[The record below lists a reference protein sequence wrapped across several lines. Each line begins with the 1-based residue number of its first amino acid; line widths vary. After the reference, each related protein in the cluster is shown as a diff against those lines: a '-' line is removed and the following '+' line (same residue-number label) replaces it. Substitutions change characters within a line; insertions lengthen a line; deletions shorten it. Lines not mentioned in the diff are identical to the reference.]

1 MLRVI
6 ALLIFCGTYL
16 PQLQAQTDSL
26 QNEYRQSFPDK
37 FFLWPVL
44 KKRQQSFEVD
54 NKEDQIGKLNYKP
67 NSSFNAGVGMYLF
80 EVGVELTFAVP
91 IDDRSTNTYGASD
104 VRDLQSNFL
113 GKNWGV
119 DLYTQKYSGFYVAN
133 PNQGPSSPDAF
144 IKRSDIELRNT
155 GMNVLYSLN
164 KEKFSLK
171 ASYNYSERQL
181 KSAGSF
187 IVTGTV
193 NTFRLQADSA
203 VLPSVNLASSASTP
217 NFRQFRY
224 TALSV
229 APGYTYTLIYKSFFL
244 NGVLSIGPA
253 HYWLM
258 DTGKDGNARYDISI
272 NTFADVRVALGY
284 NGDRIF
290 GGMSFITQS
299 RNIHF
304 EEVQFANANYTF
316 KLMVGYRFR
325 EVGIL
330 KKRATDYIPK

>member
-1 MLRVI
+1 MIRGI
-6 ALLIFCGTYL
+6 AVWILCCTCLS
-16 PQLQAQTDSL
+16 QLHAQTDSL
-26 QNEYRQSFPDK
+26 REEYIESFPDK
-37 FFLWPVL
+37 FFIWPVI
-44 KKRQQSFEVD
+44 KKRQLSFEID
-54 NKEDQIGKLNYKP
+54 NKADKIEKLRYKP

-91 IDDRSTNTYGASD
+91 IDERSTNTFGASE
-104 VRDLQSNFL
+104 VRDLQANFL
-113 GKNWGV
+113 GRNWGV
-119 DLYTQKYSGFYVAN
+119 DLYTQRYSGFYVPN
-133 PNQGPSSPDAF
+133 PNQSASDAF

-155 GMNVLYSLN
+155 GLNVLYSLN

-187 IVTGTV
+187 IITGTL
-193 NTFRLQADSA
+193 NTFRLQADSSI
-203 VLPSVNLASSASTP
+203 LTPVNGITTTAPA
-217 NFRQFRY
+217 FRQFRY

-229 APGYTYTLIYKSFFL
+229 APGYAYSLIYKSFFL
-244 NGVLSIGPA
+244 SGVFSFGPA

-258 DTGKDGNARYDISI
+258 DTGQDGDVQYDISI
-272 NTFADVRVALGY
+272 NTFADARVAVGY
-284 NGDRIF
+284 NGDRFF

-304 EEVQFANANYTF
+304 DEINFVNGSYGF
-316 KLMVGYRFR
+316 KLLVGYRFR

-330 KKRATDYIPK
+330 TKRAKDYISK

>member
-1 MLRVI
+1 
-6 ALLIFCGTYL
+6 
-16 PQLQAQTDSL
+16 
-26 QNEYRQSFPDK
+26 
-37 FFLWPVL
+37 
-44 KKRQQSFEVD
+44 
-54 NKEDQIGKLNYKP
+54 
-67 NSSFNAGVGMYLF
+67 
-80 EVGVELTFAVP
+80 
-91 IDDRSTNTYGASD
+91 
-104 VRDLQSNFL
+104 
-113 GKNWGV
+113 
-119 DLYTQKYSGFYVAN
+119 
-133 PNQGPSSPDAF
+133 
-144 IKRSDIELRNT
+144 
-155 GMNVLYSLN
+155 MNVLYSFN

-187 IVTGTV
+187 IVTGTL
-193 NTFRLQADSA
+193 NTFQLQADSA
-203 VLPSVNLASSASTP
+203 VLPTVYSASNTSSP
-217 NFRQFRY
+217 TFRQFRY
-224 TALSV
+224 TTLSV

-244 NGVLSIGPA
+244 NSVFSLGPA

-299 RNIHF
+299 RNIRF
-304 EEVQFANANYTF
+304 DEVRFVNGSYTF

-330 KKRATDYIPK
+330 KKRAKDYIP

>member
-6 ALLIFCGTYL
+6 AVWIVCGICL
-16 PQLQAQTDSL
+16 PKLQAQTDSL
-26 QNEYRQSFPDK
+26 RDKYIQSFPDK

-54 NKEDQIGKLNYKP
+54 NREDQIGKLNYRP

-80 EVGVELTFAVP
+80 EVGIELTFAVP
-91 IDDRSTNTYGASD
+91 IDERSSNTYGASD
-104 VRDLQSNFL
+104 VRDLQANFL

-119 DLYTQKYSGFYVAN
+119 DLYTQKYSGFYVPN
-133 PNQGPSSPDAF
+133 LNQGASSPDAF
-144 IKRSDIELRNT
+144 IKRSDVELRNT
-155 GMNVLYSLN
+155 GMNVLHSFN

-171 ASYNYSERQL
+171 AAYNYSERQL

-187 IVTGTV
+187 IITGTL
-193 NTFRLQADSA
+193 NTFQLQADST
-203 VLPSVNLASSASTP
+203 VLPSVSSPFTTATP
-217 NFRQFRY
+217 TFRHFRY

-229 APGYTYTLIYKSFFL
+229 APGYTYSLIYKSFFL
-244 NGVLSIGPA
+244 NGVVSLGPA

-258 DTGKDGNARYDISI
+258 YTGKDGNEQYDISI

-284 NGDRIF
+284 NGERIF

-299 RNIHF
+299 RNIYF
-304 EEVQFANANYTF
+304 DEIQFANGSYTF

-330 KKRATDYIPK
+330 KKRAKDYIP